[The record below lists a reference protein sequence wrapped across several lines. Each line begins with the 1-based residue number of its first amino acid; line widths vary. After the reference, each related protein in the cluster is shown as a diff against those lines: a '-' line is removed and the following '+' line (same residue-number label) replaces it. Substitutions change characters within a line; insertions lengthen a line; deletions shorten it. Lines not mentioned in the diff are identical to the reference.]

1 MLGTGLSSAIGHSIL
16 IVGLAASVFGA
27 FALATGTALRNERV
41 QRAVHLYGF
50 VSLGAAVGAVV
61 LMERGLITRDWS
73 LAYVQKVGSLH
84 TPALF
89 NFTALWS
96 ALEGSILLW
105 LLLLAMYLVIVL
117 RRYKE
122 RLTDPL
128 ISWTSVVMFAVT
140 AFFFFLSLGPTD
152 AFRQGVVPANFDKC
166 CTGPNPM

>member
-50 VSLGAAVGAVV
+50 IALAAAVGAVV

-73 LAYVQKVGSLH
+73 LAYVQKVGSRH
-84 TPALF
+84 TPPLF

-105 LLLLAMYLVIVL
+105 LLLLAVPHHRVAQVQGAAHRPAHLVD
-117 RRYKE
+117 RRRDVCRDGGPRDE
-122 RLTDPL
+122 RVGE
-128 ISWTSVVMFAVT
+128 IGRAHV
-140 AFFFFLSLGPTD
+140 
-152 AFRQGVVPANFDKC
+152 
-166 CTGPNPM
+166 